1 MRHGALAALND
12 RDLLAVGRRAGEGGV
27 DLALRRSR
35 PSADDRAIAPIDTV
49 VVELAGQTLMRAI
62 GLGGDHQPAG
72 ILVDPVD
79 DPRPRDA
86 ADARQAALAMVEQS
100 VDQCAVEIAR
110 RWVDDEAGGLVDN
123 DQMFVFVSD
132 DEGDILR
139 LVVRQRRVGHRDV
152 QPIPRARALGGI
164 AHHHPVARHRAAG
177 DQHLQ
182 PLA

>member
-1 MRHGALAALND
+1 
-12 RDLLAVGRRAGEGGV
+12 
-27 DLALRRSR
+27 
-35 PSADDRAIAPIDTV
+35 
-49 VVELAGQTLMRAI
+49 
-62 GLGGDHQPAG
+62 
-72 ILVDPVD
+72 
-79 DPRPRDA
+79 
-86 ADARQAALAMVEQS
+86 MVEQS

-139 LVVRQRRVGHRDV
+139 LVVRQRGVGHRDV

-182 PLA
+182 PLARQRRHRIGERTVEPPAIGGRRDRRFKDGNPPVHTVTMWERW